1 MTTRCSG
8 LARAMAGSAVGSG
21 WAPSMAL
28 CRAFSQAGAN
38 MPGLGGAAGA
48 TWVSAAALRARA
60 LEEPEPMVWVWPMPV
75 PGRDRVRVTRPVGER
90 ETRAPRTPAE

>member
-75 PGRDRVRVTRPVGER
+75 PAGQGGYLPGGGA
-90 ETRAPRTPAE
+90 RARRAMPAE